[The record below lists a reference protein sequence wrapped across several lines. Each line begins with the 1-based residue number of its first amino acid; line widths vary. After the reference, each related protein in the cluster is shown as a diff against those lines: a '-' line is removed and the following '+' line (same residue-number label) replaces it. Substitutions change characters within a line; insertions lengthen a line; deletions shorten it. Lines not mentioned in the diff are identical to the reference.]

1 MANITLGKTPKNF
14 KPFTV
19 KFTQPDGEPGAIAAT
34 FKYRTRGAE
43 VIIEVW
49 PDNWQAFDLFR
60 LCQTQWNVG
69 IGGRCGLRYEALYPL
84 LDRAAKSPEQWDEL
98 FSDVRVMEY
107 AALSQMAEDAAD
119 G

>member
-1 MANITLGKTPKNF
+1 MRRGQIGKLREVGAAFYAKHDAAPTN
-14 KPFTV
+14 PFL
-19 KFTQPDGEPGAIAAT
+19 AALAA
-34 FKYRTRGAE
+34 RGAE

-49 PDNWQAFDLFR
+49 PDNWQSFDLFR

>member
-1 MANITLGKTPKNF
+1 MRSGQIGKLREVGAAFYAKHDAAPTN
-14 KPFTV
+14 PFL
-19 KFTQPDGEPGAIAAT
+19 AALAA
-34 FKYRTRGAE
+34 RGAE

>member
-1 MANITLGKTPKNF
+1 MRRGQIGKLREVGAAFYAKHDAAPTN
-14 KPFTV
+14 PFL
-19 KFTQPDGEPGAIAAT
+19 AALAA
-34 FKYRTRGAE
+34 RGAE

-49 PDNWQAFDLFR
+49 PDNWQAFALFAQ
-60 LCQTQWNVG
+60 CQTQWNVG
-69 IGGRCGLRYEALYPL
+69 MGGRCGLRYEALYPL